1 MSTVIAE
8 TGNLVS
14 LDIMVSAFFAVRG
27 HVGLEALAGL
37 CYQLKGSDSLALSQ
51 EINPS
56 ISSTDNDVKQTVD
69 VGRALVRAALGE
81 TLL

>member
-1 MSTVIAE
+1 MLT
-8 TGNLVS
+8 LP
-14 LDIMVSAFFAVRG
+14 
-27 HVGLEALAGL
+27 HPP
-37 CYQLKGSDSLALSQ
+37 Q

>member
-1 MSTVIAE
+1 LLHFAPTNLRRIRE
-8 TGNLVS
+8 TPYSPSSS
-14 LDIMVSAFFAVRG
+14 LP
-27 HVGLEALAGL
+27 
-37 CYQLKGSDSLALSQ
+37 Q